1 MVRDKFHY
9 TMFAASS
16 LVDLEI
22 SKFRKLCNLS
32 RILLNTYGNNQTTSR
47 DSRALRHGLIPT
59 LVYQVLWNSP
69 WIIAFEG
76 PNARIHVCDVTALRL
91 GVDGLDT
98 LGHCDLTCFGGF
110 GGFISDG

>member
-47 DSRALRHGLIPT
+47 DSRALKHGFIPT
-59 LVYQVLWNSP
+59 LVYQVL
-69 WIIAFEG
+69 E
-76 PNARIHVCDVTALRL
+76 VLL
-91 GVDGLDT
+91 GL
-98 LGHCDLTCFGGF
+98 LHSKAPMHEYTCVM
-110 GGFISDG
+110 